1 MFARRTHVDNWGP
14 EFDRRLECI
23 HVGPAEVRAGDR
35 VRLRPRGRADIM
47 DIALDGR
54 TAVVE
59 SIERDYEDHIHVA
72 VIVDDDPG
80 KDLGAMRQPGHR
92 FFFSLDDIEPV
103 QAPENA
109 NQATP

>member
-1 MFARRTHVDNWGP
+1 MTDFDLAAWDPAGTDNTTESVRWG
-14 EFDRRLECI
+14 DGRL
-23 HVGPAEVRAGDR
+23 HRGDR

-59 SIERDYEDHIHVA
+59 SIERDYEDLIHVA
-72 VIVDDDPG
+72 VLVDDDPG

-103 QAPENA
+103 QSPENA
-109 NQATP
+109 NQATS